1 MHFQRRTT
9 YRFARLIAA
18 VWCAIAID
26 GHCAESH
33 AGVRFDTPGVL
44 DLAEKETTS
53 ARVSDVRIEK
63 LGDADA
69 AAILAMP
76 KPDSQHPPLAFSE
89 DIYRCKSA
97 DVGCDR
103 SHERA
108 LIAATGDVVKR
119 DGKRLTI
126 QPLAGVPIVFV
137 DSKTASTSTA
147 DGDEEGHWYLGT
159 LPGSGYHRV
168 EVQFG
173 HDAPGSYLVN
183 PANGNV
189 AFVHNGADIVV
200 PSLGGSALITY
211 NTETV
216 DLSLRFAALDKTG
229 PRIDLQCTGK
239 PDDDKIAVE
248 FKRWRDETAF
258 GLSLFPKGESV
269 NDTIALRIAHTSGGW
284 SVFASDPQRLAASG
298 FTCR

>member
-9 YRFARLIAA
+9 HPFARLIAA
-18 VWCAIAID
+18 VLCAITID
-26 GHCAESH
+26 GHCAEPH

-53 ARVSDVRIEK
+53 ARVSDVRVEK

-76 KPDSQHPPLAFSE
+76 KPDWEHPPLAFSE
-89 DIYRCKSA
+89 DLYRCKSA
-97 DVGCDR
+97 DIVCDR

-108 LIAATGDVVKR
+108 LIAATDGAVKR

-126 QPLAGVPIVFV
+126 KPLAGVPILFI

-173 HDAPGSYLVN
+173 HDAPGTYLVN
-183 PANGNV
+183 PTNGKV

-200 PSLGGSALITY
+200 PSPGGSALITY
-211 NTETV
+211 DTETV
-216 DLSLRFAALDKTG
+216 DLSLRFAALDKKG

-248 FKRWRDETAF
+248 FKRWRDETSF
-258 GLSLFPKGESV
+258 DLSLLPKGETV
-269 NDTIALRIAHTSGGW
+269 DDTIALRIAPTSSGW
-284 SVFASDPQRLAASG
+284 TVFASDPQRLAASG